1 MALGSSI
8 STFFRLLYDVTVRE
22 FQSQSSCLPLSSH
35 VVNGQCQR
43 CDLMPQPLQLLP
55 LAILRPRCIVVLPH
69 SLHRYKSLH
78 RVGPGQIIQSY
89 KHHLV
94 FCMTCCRTGFCT

>member
-35 VVNGQCQR
+35 VVNGPVSA
-43 CDLMPQPLQLLP
+43 L
-55 LAILRPRCIVVLPH
+55 
-69 SLHRYKSLH
+69 
-78 RVGPGQIIQSY
+78 
-89 KHHLV
+89 
-94 FCMTCCRTGFCT
+94 